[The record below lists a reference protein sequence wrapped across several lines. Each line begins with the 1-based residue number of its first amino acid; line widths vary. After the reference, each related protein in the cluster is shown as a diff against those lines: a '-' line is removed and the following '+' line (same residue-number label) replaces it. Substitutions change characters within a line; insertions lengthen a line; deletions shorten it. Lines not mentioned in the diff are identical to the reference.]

1 MSASTPS
8 DAPARSVA
16 SLLALL
22 DAGLDVPARPRDLL
36 IDVTVARVLRAGR
49 RDVAGRL
56 THLVT
61 GAAIDG
67 AVPLSAHDASE
78 FDALVDQSWQPPLAA
93 GAPAAHSSKLANL
106 CTLIDAPLAHEA
118 PSHRSQRIDRLMA
131 LVQQAPRQTAD
142 HRSDAA
148 PQLQPALHAAP
159 SHDDGPWRMDPAAA
173 NEFRSQRRL
182 RLADL
187 ASIAAILVIGVAM
200 FWPILSMAS
209 NQSRELACAA
219 NLSRVAQGMGS
230 YAMDYG
236 GRLPQARASFLGGV
250 WWDVGTPERSHS
262 ANLYRLVSR
271 GYASLAELACSGNP
285 HAPTIRTDP
294 QEQDWRSIQEVSY
307 SYQLL
312 SPGRPRWDTGRTFLV
327 LTDKSPV
334 VSRARRGEFA
344 EPSSTSDN
352 HRGRGQSLLMSDGS
366 ARFVSSPVL
375 ENGDNI
381 WVPGNGGRLQSG
393 REMPESDLDAFVGP

>member
-1 MSASTPS
+1 
-8 DAPARSVA
+8 
-16 SLLALL
+16 
-22 DAGLDVPARPRDLL
+22 
-36 IDVTVARVLRAGR
+36 
-49 RDVAGRL
+49 
-56 THLVT
+56 
-61 GAAIDG
+61 
-67 AVPLSAHDASE
+67 
-78 FDALVDQSWQPPLAA
+78 
-93 GAPAAHSSKLANL
+93 
-106 CTLIDAPLAHEA
+106 
-118 PSHRSQRIDRLMA
+118 MA
-131 LVQQAPRQTAD
+131 LVQQAPLQTVGSQSTVSAQ
-142 HRSDAA
+142 
-148 PQLQPALHAAP
+148 PQPAALSMPAQD
-159 SHDDGPWRMDPAAA
+159 SGPWRMDPAAHS
-173 NEFRSQRRL
+173 EFQSQRRF

-209 NQSRELACAA
+209 NQSRELACAS
-219 NLSRVAQGMGS
+219 NLARVAQGMGS
-230 YAMDYG
+230 YAMDFD
-236 GRLPQARASFLGGV
+236 GRLPQARASFLGGI

-294 QEQDWRSIQEVSY
+294 SEQDWRSIQEVSY

-312 SPGRPRWDTGRTFLV
+312 SPGRPRWDNGRPFLV
-327 LTDKSPV
+327 LTDKSPI

-366 ARFVSSPVL
+366 ARFVSSPIL

-381 WVPGNGGRLQSG
+381 WVPGHGGRLQSG